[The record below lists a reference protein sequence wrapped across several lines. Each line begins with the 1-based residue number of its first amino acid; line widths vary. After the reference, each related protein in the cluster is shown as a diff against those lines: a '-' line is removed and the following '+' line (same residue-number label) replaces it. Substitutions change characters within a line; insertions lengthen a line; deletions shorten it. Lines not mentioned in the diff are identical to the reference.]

1 MPPGQLVL
9 IGTTVSCR
17 QPSIT
22 PPILLPPTGDAGL
35 LPPGN
40 AQPPRT
46 GNAGLVMGEHAGA
59 LAVALVVMTIG
70 IICSARVI
78 SAGRGR

>member
-17 QPSIT
+17 QPVT
-22 PPILLPPTGDAGL
+22 AAPPSVVV
-35 LPPGN
+35 PPGV

-46 GNAGLVMGEHAGA
+46 GNAGLSTSGENVAIGLLLVLTAVGIVAASRVLAGK
-59 LAVALVVMTIG
+59 G
-70 IICSARVI
+70 Q
-78 SAGRGR
+78 